1 MLFVLSMDGATKRFT
16 LCIDAGHG
24 GRDAGAV
31 GKMSKEKTLTLRYA
45 LAFGRIIEQ
54 NCPDVQ
60 VVYTRKTDRF
70 VELWQR
76 ADIANKAKAD
86 LFVSVHINALPKGH
100 TGRGYQTYTL
110 GRSRRDGNK
119 QGFIENL

>member
-1 MLFVLSMDGATKRFT
+1 MLHRRIVFVLGMLLLFVLSMDGATKRFT

-70 VELWQR
+70 VEL
-76 ADIANKAKAD
+76 
-86 LFVSVHINALPKGH
+86 
-100 TGRGYQTYTL
+100 
-110 GRSRRDGNK
+110 
-119 QGFIENL
+119 